1 MTVID
6 IRIQRIMQLYDSLDP
21 SPFHEKTLSHAVET
35 YIVDCAGEDGREEP
49 LRLMVH
55 VPTPIREYE
64 VEITRAI
71 HAHFQA
77 QHAQCRRRYRRRMRQ
92 GMRFL
97 FTGLAVLTATLLARA
112 ILVNPGNSKVL
123 VAISEGLLIIGWVA
137 MWRPIEVLLF
147 ERAENHQNM
156 ALFERLSQ
164 IDVEFALE
172 ETALDPKGKV
182 ARQGTCG
189 HRFCGLDW

>member
-1 MTVID
+1 MTGID
-6 IRIQRIMQLYDSLDP
+6 IRIQRITQLYDSLDP
-21 SPFHEKTLSHAVET
+21 SPLHEKTLSHAVET

-97 FTGLAVLTATLLARA
+97 FIGLAVLTTTLLARA
-112 ILVNPGNSKVL
+112 LLVDPGNSKVH
-123 VAISEGLLIIGWVA
+123 VGISEGLLIIGWVA

-156 ALFERLSQ
+156 ALLERLSQ

-172 ETALDPKGKV
+172 ETAVDPGEKSGETNDLR
-182 ARQGTCG
+182 APA
-189 HRFCGLDW
+189 LLP